1 MAMPKEE
8 FSRKEQYYAA
18 IAGRDGVKPKEQFS
32 REEEWLNAID
42 EYLDTKANLVNG
54 KVPASEL
61 PSYVDDVLEFSDKE
75 SFPTTGEAG
84 KIYVA
89 LDTGKT
95 YRWSGSTYV
104 EVSTGEFEAYK
115 LDMSNPEQWDAQE
128 NKPTDAVIEEIA
140 THNYN
145 AIRVDVEDDGIAY
158 TMWLTAGSGANV
170 DEADTH
176 LRNFYKFDEGDEDE
190 DEGQPPYIEQYVFL
204 VQPAEEGEE
213 GELEYIFAVDS
224 FTLGG
229 GSAGD
234 IYYEEVNSPVS
245 ETRVTLDLEAI
256 SDAISNGKEI
266 IIMVN
271 PYSGYPDHR
280 YFRMTTTP
288 SSQQWI
294 EDLGKLLWTPSF
306 SCTTI
311 DHEYT
316 MVFDEYDNG
325 SFYFNIVEGGRR
337 FTPLTIDSSN
347 NEITFDVD
355 DYTYMWNFQP
365 NKMTVNISE
374 TSNDSWVEFHK
385 AYFDDLNPG
394 SEALYYFATMPVVDN
409 GAAEVYTEIIRL
421 YMSNGNVATDY
432 YVVQSGGSVPA

>member
-1 MAMPKEE
+1 MPMPKEE
-8 FSRKEQYYAA
+8 FSRREQYYAA
-18 IAGRDGVKPKEQFS
+18 IAGRNGVKPAFPMS
-32 REEEWLNAID
+32 RTEEYLNAID
-42 EYLDTKANLVNG
+42 EYLDTKADLVNG
-54 KVPASEL
+54 KVPASQL
-61 PSYVDDVLEFSDKE
+61 PSYVDDVLEFPDKE

-95 YRWSGSTYV
+95 YRWGGSTYV
-104 EVSTGEFEAYK
+104 EVSTGEFEVYK
-115 LDMSNPEQWDAQE
+115 LDMSNSEQWDASE

-190 DEGQPPYIEQYVFL
+190 GQPPYIEQYVFL

-213 GELEYIFAVDS
+213 GELEYIFAVES
-224 FTLGG
+224 YTLGG
-229 GSAGD
+229 GGSDGGV
-234 IYYEEVNSPVS
+234 YYEEISNPVS
-245 ETRVTLDLEAI
+245 GTRCILDLEAI
-256 SDAISNGKEI
+256 TAAMDEGKAVLIKFPSYGGDPDAKFFTLATTDTKQYFSGLD
-266 IIMVN
+266 N
-271 PYSGYPDHR
+271 PVY
-280 YFRMTTTP
+280 TP
-288 SSQQWI
+288 TFTCQ
-294 EDLGKLLWTPSF
+294 
-306 SCTTI
+306 TI

-325 SFYFNIVEGGRR
+325 SFYYDIVEGGRH
-337 FTPLTIDSSN
+337 FTPLTMDSGN

-355 DYTYMWNFQP
+355 DYNYMWNFQP

-385 AYFDDLNPG
+385 SYFDDLNPG
-394 SEALYYFATMPVVDN
+394 NEALYYFATMPVVDS
-409 GAAEVYTEIIRL
+409 GVAEIYTAIIRL
-421 YMSNGNVATDY
+421 YMDNGNVATDF
-432 YVVQSGGSVPA
+432 YVVQSGGSAPV